1 MIEIKNKTKGP
12 VQVLIRS
19 RKSSKS
25 FTTLNIPGIGSG
37 RNTYLMEDE
46 RNTEYVDRVEK
57 MGLISTRHITKKELN
72 KGE

>member
-12 VQVLIRS
+12 IQVLIRS
-19 RKSSKS
+19 RRSPKS

-46 RNTEYVDRVEK
+46 RNTEYVDRAEK
-57 MGLISTRHITKKELN
+57 MGLISTKHLTKKELN

>member
-1 MIEIKNKTKGP
+1 MIEIKNKTRGP

-19 RKSSKS
+19 RRSSKS
-25 FTTLNIPGIGSG
+25 FTTLNIPG

-46 RNTEYVDRVEK
+46 RNTEYVDRAEK
-57 MGLISTRHITKKELN
+57 MGLISTRHLTKKELN